1 MSCKSALYTAN
12 TTPQTVAV
20 GSTIALGTI
29 IRRFGCGANLSGNA
43 VSLTSQGYY
52 DVDVSVTAVPT
63 AAGTVTVTLLQD
75 GVAIPGATASATVDA
90 AATSVNLNISA
101 IARLAGCNC
110 SVSNLTLL
118 LTGAT
123 SIVTNA
129 AVTVEKL

>member
-12 TTPQTVAV
+12 TTSQTVAV

-52 DVDVSVTAVPT
+52 DVDVSVTVVPT
-63 AAGTVTVTLLQD
+63 AADTVTVTLLQD
-75 GVAIPGATASATVDA
+75 GVAIPGATASATVAA

-129 AVTVEKL
+129 AVTVKKL